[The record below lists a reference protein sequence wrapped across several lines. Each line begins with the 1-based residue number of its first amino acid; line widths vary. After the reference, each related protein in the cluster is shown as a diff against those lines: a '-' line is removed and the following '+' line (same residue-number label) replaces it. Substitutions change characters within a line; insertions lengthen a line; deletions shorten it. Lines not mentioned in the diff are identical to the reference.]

1 MRLSGLVVL
10 VLVLLAGFAFQGHAS
25 LDNEHQDENNADHKR
40 NPNISETDTYRDLN
54 TGKAFTFI
62 YDDLNGIYN
71 RSDLLEPDLY
81 VNTRTKDTFW
91 LYDAIRV
98 NNALIRDATG
108 RYRVDPM
115 KVKRDGD
122 TYKVVGVAQ

>member
-1 MRLSGLVVL
+1 MRRRTLIVAGAAL
-10 VLVLLAGFAFQGHAS
+10 VLCSAFQVNAMLHGG
-25 LDNEHQDENNADHKR
+25 NENESMAEQPR
-40 NPNISETDTYRDLN
+40 NPNLSEADTYMDLN
-54 TGKAFTFI
+54 TGKAFSFI

-71 RSDLLEPDLY
+71 RSDLLSPDLF

-91 LYDAIRV
+91 LYDAILV
-98 NNALIRDATG
+98 NNALVRDANG

-122 TYKVVGVAQ
+122 TYRVVGMAR

>member
-1 MRLSGLVVL
+1 MRRIAF
-10 VLVLLAGFAFQGHAS
+10 LLAGMALLACSAFQVQARLGS
-25 LDNEHQDENNADHKR
+25 KNEDESTAEHTR
-40 NPNISETDTYRDLN
+40 NPNLSETDTYMDLN
-54 TGKAFTFI
+54 TGKAFQFI

-71 RSDLLEPDLY
+71 RSDLLQPDLF

-91 LYDAIRV
+91 LYDAILV
-98 NNALIRDATG
+98 NNALIRDDNG

-122 TYKVVGVAQ
+122 TYRVVSMAR